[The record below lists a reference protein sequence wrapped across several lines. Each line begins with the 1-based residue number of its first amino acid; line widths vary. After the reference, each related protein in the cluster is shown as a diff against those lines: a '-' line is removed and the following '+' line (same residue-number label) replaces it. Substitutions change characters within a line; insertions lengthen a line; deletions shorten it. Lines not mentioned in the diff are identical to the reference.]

1 MSRTAAKQYI
11 FRMEITHVT
20 PASNSK
26 GNRIYVSMEFLF
38 IFFQTPQAAYVIIPW
53 ESSPRLRNITV
64 HPSLSF
70 ESELT
75 L

>member
-38 IFFQTPQAAYVIIPW
+38 IFFQTPQAAYVIIP
-53 ESSPRLRNITV
+53 
-64 HPSLSF
+64 
-70 ESELT
+70 
-75 L
+75 